1 MCYWILTVLGK
12 VTARTN
18 VHKVIRSELLDT
30 DMKGW
35 IENFDEDLE
44 KWLDET
50 NFVEDVG
57 VYFILTL
64 WMKPTKQHMGMYPI
78 T

>member
-35 IENFDEDLE
+35 IENFDEDL
-44 KWLDET
+44 
-50 NFVEDVG
+50 
-57 VYFILTL
+57 
-64 WMKPTKQHMGMYPI
+64 
-78 T
+78 